1 MVTALEFLCHY
12 ATLITREQNLDIEGT
27 GELLRQYS
35 PLHLQRLGLAL
46 VGTHITG
53 WRTGLGGK
61 TLVDLE
67 PPTTAVEGVFPPHQ
81 LRTGDVVGLEA
92 SHAGQVAKGG
102 RAVGQ
107 SRGGTAKKSTSVGGA
122 TATDGS
128 GSLSGVVCRVKDTK
142 LVVSLSDEIP
152 SEWNER
158 CTVTKLANDVTFK
171 RIHMALATLVQKSGL
186 VAGQLGSVDPTQVP
200 ALSSL
205 QTGKTYPG
213 PITSE
218 TLIQVLLGELDPI
231 FTVGPRSVPYR
242 SLQSA
247 NLDQIPVDWFDPSL
261 NSSQRH
267 AVQFALAAQH
277 LALIHGPPGTGKTYT
292 LVEIIRQLARDGQR
306 RILVCGPSNISVDNL
321 VERLAK
327 YRLSLVRLGH
337 PARIL
342 PAVVNHSL
350 DVITKYSDQ
359 GLLLKDVRQDMDD
372 TLAQI
377 RKSKKRSERYELFKT
392 LKELRKEFRTRETQ
406 VVDQCLK
413 SSQVVLTTLNGAGMR
428 QLDQHRFDVV
438 IIDEATQALEG
449 ECWIAALKGNKL
461 ILAGDHLQLP
471 PTIKSLTHLPDLPSP
486 ESRTLPGTPSTE
498 FTLGRRP
505 ALDQT
510 LFDRLLARYDPGI
523 KRMLTVQYRMHQS
536 IMQYSAAR
544 LYQGKLT
551 AHPSVADHTL
561 TDLEGVTDTDTTQV
575 PLLMIDTAG
584 CDYLEQSD
592 GTQGN
597 GDTFSQSNGKTQR
610 QTNKKSGKSSNS
622 FGRWLELDSKFNQ
635 GEADLVE
642 KHLEL
647 LVEEGGMTPSQI
659 AVISPYNAQVRLLT
673 SQLKGRYPELEIGSV
688 DGFQGREKE
697 AIILSLVRS
706 NTKGEVGFLADYRR
720 LNVAITRPRR
730 QLCII
735 GDSETLAKH
744 DPFLRGLCQWSKNV
758 GEEHCAE
765 YY

>member
-12 ATLITREQNLDIEGT
+12 DSLITQEQSLDIEGT

-35 PLHLQRLGLAL
+35 PIHLQRLGLAL

-67 PPTTAVEGVFPPHQ
+67 PPTTAVDGVFPPHQ
-81 LRTGDVVGLEA
+81 LRAGDVVGLEA
-92 SHAGQVAKGG
+92 SHAGQVTKGG
-102 RAVGQ
+102 RTPGR
-107 SRGGTAKKSTSVGGA
+107 SRGGSAKASTSVGGA
-122 TATDGS
+122 TSTDGS
-128 GSLSGVVCRVKDTK
+128 GSLSGVVCRVKDNK
-142 LVVSLSDEIP
+142 LVISLPDSIP
-152 SEWNER
+152 TEWNER

-171 RIHMALATLVQKSGL
+171 RIHMALATLVQKSAL
-186 VAGQLGSVDPTQVP
+186 ITSQLGSVDPTQVP
-200 ALSSL
+200 ALTSL

-218 TLIQVLLGELDPI
+218 TLTQVLLGELDPL
-231 FTVGPRSVPYR
+231 FTIGQRSVPCK
-242 SLQSA
+242 SLQSV
-247 NLDQIPVDWFDPSL
+247 NLDEISVDWFDLSL
-261 NSSQRH
+261 NASQRH

-292 LVEIIRQLARDGQR
+292 LVEIIRQLARVGEQ

-350 DVITKYSDQ
+350 DMITKYSDQ

-392 LKELRKEFRTRETQ
+392 LKELRKEFRTRESQ

-413 SSQVVLTTLNGAGMR
+413 SSQVVLTTLNGAGVR
-428 QLDQHRFDVV
+428 QLDHHRFDVV

-449 ECWIAALKGNKL
+449 ECWIAALKGSKL

-471 PTIKSLTHLPDLPSP
+471 PTVKSITHPPNLPSP
-486 ESRTLPGTPSTE
+486 ERRTVSGTPSTKS
-498 FTLGRRP
+498 TLDQP

-510 LFDRLLARYDPGI
+510 LFDRLLARYGPGL
-523 KRMLTVQYRMHQS
+523 KRMLTVQYRMHHS
-536 IMQYSAAR
+536 IMQYSAAK
-544 LYQGKLT
+544 LYQGELT
-551 AHPSVADHTL
+551 AHPSVAEHKL
-561 TDLEGVTDTDTTQV
+561 TDLEGVADTDTTRV

-584 CDYLEQSD
+584 CDYLEQTD

-597 GDTFSQSNGKTQR
+597 GDTSGLSNKNTQR
-610 QTNKKSGKSSNS
+610 QTNKKTDKVSNS
-622 FGRWLELDSKFNQ
+622 LGRWLELDSKFNQ
-635 GEADLVE
+635 GEAELVE

-647 LVEEGGMTPSQI
+647 LVEEGGLTPSQI

-673 SQLKGRYPELEIGSV
+673 SQLKSRYPELEIGSV

-706 NTKGEVGFLADYRR
+706 NAKGEVGFLADYRR
-720 LNVAITRPRR
+720 LNVAITRPKR